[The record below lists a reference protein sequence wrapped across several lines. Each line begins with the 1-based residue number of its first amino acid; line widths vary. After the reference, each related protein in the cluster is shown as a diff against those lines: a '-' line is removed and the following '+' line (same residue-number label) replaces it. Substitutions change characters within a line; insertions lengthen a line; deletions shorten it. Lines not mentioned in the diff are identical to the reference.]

1 MSYYTRVLSKDEEF
15 PPLDELAQWVRSEY
29 PEFKLTIEDG
39 EEEEWETLLLSG
51 NDDVEVALLE
61 RIPVLDP
68 DELGDPLHDTRNNIL
83 LFIYESMINESAFCL
98 ANPLRN
104 DLFCRLGGNSSKIS
118 RRNFNLGNII
128 KLIMRIDGSS
138 CFKRN
143 LQARIKNFF
152 HDSFASIYFN

>member
-1 MSYYTRVLSKDEEF
+1 MPYYTRVLSKDEEF

-68 DELGDPLHDTRNNIL
+68 DELGDFLEEL
-83 LFIYESMINESAFCL
+83 E
-98 ANPLRN
+98 
-104 DLFCRLGGNSSKIS
+104 G
-118 RRNFNLGNII
+118 
-128 KLIMRIDGSS
+128 
-138 CFKRN
+138 
-143 LQARIKNFF
+143 LQAGDRCWIG
-152 HDSFASIYFN
+152 SRTISPR